1 MDVTKTR
8 FGYFRFMTYNPLKRV
23 KSTTKYGVPRFDLSR
38 ECLKYLILWYFYSER
53 HWLLPLKSRAS
64 SFDGGTH
71 KKHNQK
77 SYEDFLLPPVYCLKT
92 EWSGCH
98 DASLSVLSQFVPYSS
113 MPCRIKND
121 AVSSFFVTQTA
132 LLGPDRNSIAMRKP
146 TSTIYSIFK
155 CEK

>member
-1 MDVTKTR
+1 MDVIKTR
-8 FGYFRFMTYNPLKRV
+8 FYFLIYDIQSVKKRQV
-23 KSTTKYGVPRFDLSR
+23 NNYGVPRFDPSR

-121 AVSSFFVTQTA
+121 VVSSFFVTQTA
-132 LLGPDRNSIAMRKP
+132 LLGSDRNIDCDLK
-146 TSTIYSIFK
+146 TNVNYLFIK